1 MQRQQPSHIWL
12 DLICA
17 GIILSIGEIQ
27 IQALSQILT
36 ITLSIAVLIVGY
48 AAISIWAW
56 RHSAT
61 PAHGHLQY
69 IRRDQQAIN
78 YRWINDEEHQ

>member
-1 MQRQQPSHIWL
+1 MQRQQESHIWL

-17 GIILSIGEIQ
+17 GIILSIGEIH
-27 IQALSQILT
+27 IQGLSQILT

-48 AAISIWAW
+48 AAISSWAW
-56 RHSAT
+56 QHSAT

-69 IRRDQQAIN
+69 VRRDQQAIN
-78 YRWINDEEHQ
+78 YRWISDEENQ

>member
-1 MQRQQPSHIWL
+1 MQRHQVSHVWL

-27 IQALSQILT
+27 IQGLSHILT
-36 ITLSIAVLIVGY
+36 ITLSIVVLIVGY
-48 AAISIWAW
+48 AAISSWAW

-69 IRRDQQAIN
+69 VRRDQQAIN